1 MMELLVAETLDFGF
15 KLNPFHLEVF
25 ERYYQELVDWNTRV
39 NLTAITSYEDV
50 QRKHF
55 LDSLVCMLAFPE
67 FGFGT
72 ARLNVGTRNPNI
84 PGLRVIDVGSGAG
97 FPGVPLKIILPDIYL
112 TLVEATQKKVE
123 FLQHIVG
130 VLQLSNVNIVCG
142 RVEEVGQDKEH
153 REQHDLV
160 LARAVAGLNILAEYC
175 LPLLRV
181 GGRWI
186 AQKGD
191 GIENEISGMSEALHV
206 LGGKFIE
213 SKYYNLNHV
222 PGTRHL
228 VVVDKITHTPTNY
241 PRRVGIPSKRP
252 LVSAG

>member
-1 MMELLVAETLDFGF
+1 MMDILLAESLDFGF
-15 KLNPFHLEVF
+15 RLSLSHLEAF
-25 ERYYQELVDWNTRV
+25 ERYYLELVDWNTRV

-55 LDSLVCMLAFPE
+55 LDSLVCMSAIPE
-67 FGFGT
+67 TGLGT
-72 ARLNVGTRNPNI
+72 ARSDVDTRDPNI
-84 PGLRVIDVGSGAG
+84 PGMRVIDVGSGAG
-97 FPGVPLKIILPDIYL
+97 FPGIPLKIIYPDIYL
-112 TLVEATQKKVE
+112 TLVEATQKKAE

-130 VLQLSNVNIVCG
+130 VLHLSNVNIVCS
-142 RVEEVGQDKEH
+142 RAEEVGQDKEH
-153 REQHDLV
+153 REQYDLA

-191 GIENEISGMSEALHV
+191 GIENEISEMSKALHV
-206 LGGKFIE
+206 LGGKFVE
-213 SKYYNLNHV
+213 RKHYALNQV
-222 PGTRHL
+222 SGTRHL
-228 VVVDKITHTPTNY
+228 VIVDKIAHTPSNY
-241 PRRVGIPSKRP
+241 PRRVGVPTKRP